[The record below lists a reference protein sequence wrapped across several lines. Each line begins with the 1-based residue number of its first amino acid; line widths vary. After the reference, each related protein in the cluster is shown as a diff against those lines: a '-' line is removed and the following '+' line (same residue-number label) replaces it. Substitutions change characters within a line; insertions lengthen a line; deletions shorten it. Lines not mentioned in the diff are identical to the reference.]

1 MSGQL
6 PAFTCPVGG
15 CEVEIPAMSE
25 QVQLV
30 FLQTHIEDAHERL
43 AVTGLEKRVEATDVV
58 KESSDTDCTAAI
70 ASVVFSSKQALVPAL
85 SVGQPFLM

>member
-1 MSGQL
+1 
-6 PAFTCPVGG
+6 
-15 CEVEIPAMSE
+15 MSE

-58 KESSDTDCTAAI
+58 KESRCCQGESEFGVWKLPLYNTNPEEEQGDPETEG
-70 ASVVFSSKQALVPAL
+70 SQQGV
-85 SVGQPFLM
+85 